1 MKITR
6 TNLENSIVELLVE
19 ETTENVAK
27 QRVNAI
33 AYLQA
38 NAEVK
43 GFRKGAKIPEELI
56 VRQFGEDHINKMAID
71 YCIDKMY
78 RDSLKKE
85 KIMPVAQGEIKE
97 IVSESPLVIKINV
110 EVFPSIEIDSKYK
123 KISLKKKKVT
133 VTAAEVKK
141 ALSEI
146 ETKFTKFE
154 ETSSKAAKL
163 KMWDRAT
170 ISTQGFENGK
180 ELENTAMT
188 EYPLVLGSNLLV
200 PGFEEQIVGA
210 KIGEELEFPVD
221 FPADYHN
228 ADFASK
234 KTTFK
239 VTVNKIE
246 KAVKP
251 EFTEEFI
258 EQLRGQKLDLDG
270 FKKLIKEEIKDTKE
284 SNVRMEEESQLIDEL
299 LKITKMEIWANLL
312 KNQIDKVF
320 EEIKSNMKE
329 DNVKMEDYLE
339 SLKMSEE
346 EYKEKHVKAT
356 ALKRLQGELIL
367 FKLQELEK
375 TEVAD
380 KEMEKEVEKILS
392 KFQAEDVLKRLRE
405 LYVPGTKYFEELRQR
420 MVYRKLIDSFFK
432 AETK

>member
-6 TNLENSIVELLVE
+6 KDLEKSIVELIVE

-33 AYLQA
+33 AYLQK

-43 GFRKGAKIPEELI
+43 GFRKGAKIPEDII
-56 VRQFGEDHINKMAID
+56 VRQFGEAHINKMAID
-71 YCIDKMY
+71 HSIDNMY
-78 RDSLKKE
+78 RESLKKE
-85 KIMPVAQGEIKE
+85 KIMPIAQGEIKE
-97 IVSESPLVIKINV
+97 IISESPLTIRINV
-110 EVFPSIEIDSKYK
+110 EIFPSIEIDSKYRE
-123 KISLKKKKVT
+123 ISLKNKKVT
-133 VTAAEVKK
+133 VTATEVKK
-141 ALSEI
+141 ALEEI

-154 ETSSKAAKL
+154 ETTSKTAKL

-170 ISTQGFENGK
+170 ISTKGFENGK
-180 ELENTAMT
+180 ELENTAMQ

-210 KIGEELEFPVD
+210 KIGEELEFPIE
-221 FPADYHN
+221 FPKDYHN
-228 ADFASK
+228 TEFAAK
-234 KTTFK
+234 KTIFK
-239 VTVNKIE
+239 VTINKIE

-258 EQLRGQKLDLDG
+258 EQLRGKKLDLDG
-270 FKKLIKEEIKDTKE
+270 FKKLIKEEITDTKE
-284 SNVRMEEESQLIDEL
+284 SNARMEEESQLIEKL
-299 LKITKMEIWANLL
+299 LKITKMEIWENLL

-320 EEIKSNMKE
+320 EEIKQNMSQ
-329 DNVKMEDYLE
+329 DNIKMNDYLE

-346 EYKEKHVKAT
+346 DYKEQHVKAT

-375 TEVAD
+375 TEIED
-380 KEMEKEVEKILS
+380 DEMEIEIQKILS
-392 KFQAEDVLKRLRE
+392 KFQAEDVLKRLKE

-420 MVYRKLIDSFFK
+420 MVYRKIIDSFFK
-432 AETK
+432 TETK